1 MKAIETIFP
10 VFFMIFLGLLS
21 RIKGWI
27 TPEQKEGAN
36 KIVFNVLFPVMI
48 FNVLLTSHIKMND
61 ISIVLYVF
69 IAFSLAI
76 IIGYVLRNMTGKKW
90 SHFSPFLLTTNE
102 GGNVALPLYTS
113 IVGMAYAKN
122 TVIFD
127 IAGTIIAFIIIPICV
142 EKMTSESTDIKVLLK
157 KIFSNS
163 FVIAVILGLVLNLT
177 GFYNY
182 LMTTSLGSVY
192 TKTISQ
198 ATAPIVGM
206 VLFIIGYNLKIKKDM
221 IGSLVKLLGIR
232 FIIHSCIIA
241 GFFILFPSL
250 MSDKTYLM
258 AVLIY
263 FMSPTGFA
271 VLMLIEPLNKTEEDA
286 DFQSAFLSI
295 GMVITLILYTSVVLF
310 IA

>member
-36 KIVFNVLFPVMI
+36 KIVFNVLFPIMI
-48 FNVLLTSHIKMND
+48 FNVIFTSHIEAEAF
-61 ISIVLYVF
+61 STVVCVF

-90 SHFSPFLLTTNE
+90 SQFSPFLLTTNE
-102 GGNVALPLYTS
+102 GGNVAFPLYTS

-142 EKMTSESTDIKVLLK
+142 EKMTSESPDIKVLIKRIL
-157 KIFSNS
+157 SNS
-163 FVIAVILGLVLNLT
+163 FVIAVALGLVLNFT
-177 GFYNY
+177 GFYKY

-192 TKTISQ
+192 TNTISQ

-206 VLFIIGYNLKIKKDM
+206 ILFIIGYNLKIKKDM
-221 IGSLVKLLGIR
+221 ISSLLKLLSIS
-232 FIIHSCIIA
+232 FIIYSCIIA

-271 VLMLIEPLNKTEEDA
+271 MPMLIEPLNKTEEDA

-295 GMVITLILYTSVVLF
+295 DMVITLIVYTSVVLF